1 MTNYDWVTDEM
12 FDKALVV
19 MLKEMGADQ
28 LLNIAGVYELVA
40 EAYNNHILEKLEQE
54 REEE

>member
-40 EAYNNHILEKLEQE
+40 EAYNNTILEKLEQE
-54 REEE
+54 RKEE

>member
-28 LLNIAGVYELVA
+28 LLNISGVYELVA
-40 EAYNNHILEKLEQE
+40 EAYNNTIFEKLEQE